1 MKNKVSFLLNISI
14 ISLFLFPLFKESIT
28 SLFLILTSIV
38 TFSYLAINKIKLSFA
53 KTTILYT
60 LPFFIILFTNLF
72 AANAEIDWKNISK
85 SLIFLII
92 PVVFSN
98 IPNEKFEKF
107 ESTFI
112 YYFKYSC
119 MIVGIYYILTF
130 LIHYSFLDF
139 FKEDYNESVFRRY
152 VYNDVRIFKIHPTYF
167 SLFLN
172 VGVVHSL
179 IKLKEEKK
187 YLNIF
192 FLLFFIMLIL
202 LLSSKLIILITITS
216 ILYVVINQNSFK
228 KRYITGIITLFLIGI
243 FFLPGIKSRFVEMV
257 NDYKNP
263 PKGMY
268 FNSTNIRKSIIDCS
282 ITILKENYVTGV
294 GFSNVQTELNNCYKA
309 NYDSSFFE
317 NHDYL
322 THNYFMYIF
331 IGSGIIGFV
340 CFMIYLIHIIKKCI
354 LINNPILNVILF
366 SSIILFFFEDFLY
379 RHYGLLF
386 FNLFIFGYLKF
397 NEYNREQNA
406 LSEQ

>member
-38 TFSYLAINKIKLSFA
+38 TFSYLAINKIKLSFT
-53 KTTILYT
+53 KTTVLYT
-60 LPFFIILFTNLF
+60 LPFFIILFTNIF

-85 SLIFLII
+85 SLIFLIL
-92 PVVFSN
+92 PVVFTN
-98 IPNEKFEKF
+98 IPNEKFEKL
-107 ESTFI
+107 ENTFV

-119 MIVGIYYILTF
+119 LIVGVYYILTF
-130 LIHYSFLDF
+130 LMHFSFLDF

-228 KRYITGIITLFLIGI
+228 KRYITGIIALFMIGI

-331 IGSGIIGFV
+331 IGSGIIGFL
-340 CFMIYLIHIIKKCI
+340 CFMIYLIHIIKKC
-354 LINNPILNVILF
+354 LSINNPILNVILF

-386 FNLFIFGYLKF
+386 FNLFIFGYLRF

-406 LSEQ
+406 LNEQ

>member
-1 MKNKVSFLLNISI
+1 MKNKVSFLLSISI
-14 ISLFLFPLFKESIT
+14 ISLFLFPLFKENIT
-28 SLFLILTSIV
+28 SLFLILTSII
-38 TFSYLAINKIKLSFA
+38 TFSYLAINKIKLSFT

-72 AANAEIDWKNISK
+72 AINSEIDWKNISK
-85 SLIFLII
+85 SLIFLIL

-98 IPNEKFEKF
+98 IPNEKFEKL

-119 MIVGIYYILTF
+119 VIIGGYYILTF
-130 LIHYSFLDF
+130 LMNHSFLDF
-139 FKEDYNESVFRRY
+139 FKEDYNESIFRRY

-172 VGVVHSL
+172 VGVIHSL

-187 YLNIF
+187 YLNVF
-192 FLLFFIMLIL
+192 FLLYFIMLIL

-216 ILYVVINQNSFK
+216 ILYVVISQNSFK
-228 KRYITGIITLFLIGI
+228 KRYVTGIIALFMIGI

-282 ITILKENYVTGV
+282 ITVLKENYVTGV

-331 IGSGIIGFV
+331 IGSGLIGFI
-340 CFMIYLIHIIKKCI
+340 CFMIYILLIIKKC
-354 LINNPILNVILF
+354 LEINNPILNVILF

-386 FNLFIFGYLKF
+386 FNLFIFSYLRF

-406 LSEQ
+406 LNEQ